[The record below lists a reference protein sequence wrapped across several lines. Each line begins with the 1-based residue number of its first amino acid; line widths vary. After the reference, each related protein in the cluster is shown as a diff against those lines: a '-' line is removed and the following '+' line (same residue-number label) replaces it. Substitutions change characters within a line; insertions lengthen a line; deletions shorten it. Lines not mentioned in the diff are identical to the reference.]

1 MIRRPPR
8 STLFPYT
15 TLFRSDGPLAGR
27 LPDDL
32 DEWGGH
38 LELPTPDF
46 DDGLERPELADA
58 IPRTPADLDVQIGLQ
73 PGPLHALHA
82 PSAGAEVVA
91 MCWISRGRAR
101 SARWMLLWDNDIAF
115 DRECRALGHN
125 EDAEGRTRTCTG
137 VAPQGILGA
146 TRLPVSPH
154 HK

>member
-101 SARWMLLWDNDIAF
+101 SARWMLLQDNDIAF
-115 DRECRALGHN
+115 DRKCCALGH
-125 EDAEGRTRTCTG
+125 TRMPRAG
-137 VAPQGILGA
+137 LEPARG
-146 TRLPVSPH
+146 LPP
-154 HK
+154 KGF

>member
-1 MIRRPPR
+1 M
-8 STLFPYT
+8 
-15 TLFRSDGPLAGR
+15 
-27 LPDDL
+27 
-32 DEWGGH
+32 GGH

-46 DDGLERPELADA
+46 DDGLERPELVDA

-101 SARWMLLWDNDIAF
+101 SARWMLLWHNDIAF

-125 EDAEGRTRTCTG
+125 EDAEGRMSRRDSMTPHGTRSCRSEEHTSELQSRSDL
-137 VAPQGILGA
+137 V
-146 TRLPVSPH
+146 
-154 HK
+154 

>member
-1 MIRRPPR
+1 
-8 STLFPYT
+8 
-15 TLFRSDGPLAGR
+15 
-27 LPDDL
+27 
-32 DEWGGH
+32 
-38 LELPTPDF
+38 
-46 DDGLERPELADA
+46 
-58 IPRTPADLDVQIGLQ
+58 
-73 PGPLHALHA
+73 
-82 PSAGAEVVA
+82 

-146 TRLPVSPH
+146 KRLPVSPH